1 MYNNNEKESFINA
14 VYEVPLGADSSHNT
28 EGNTITFKDLY
39 KCDIIFDSMDFGILL
54 DIKWRSVFI
63 K

>member
-1 MYNNNEKESFINA
+1 MKKKESFINA
-14 VYEVPLGADSSHNT
+14 VYEVALGAEVSHNT
-28 EGNTITFKDLY
+28 EGNTITFKDFY

-54 DIKWRSVFI
+54 DIKWRSISVFI